1 MAQKIKKFSRPKR
14 LTSPRAAHIWATLHA
29 APPFSPSLPSSHH
42 PPSPRPPPNLPL
54 RVTGVPA
61 IPPAPSPLIPM
72 PQLPRYV
79 PSVSRPHWAPALA
92 RCPPDPLAPSPQPLV
107 YRPAHGTSTAPQS
120 SICLQKPRCPLSCPP
135 QGLPPLESVGPAS
148 IQRIHT
154 SWPCPIMSPHIP
166 TEGHSTQK
174 PLTMQIDENSFS
186 DKEICMENR
195 SNFPRATK
203 SVRENLCTCGT
214 SRFLGPQV
222 PLLWWHHQA
231 TTRRPSILRPTE
243 TSARPGVGEKA
254 AWRTSV
260 TVITQPETRSLQR
273 VQSLRITFQCIDTLK
288 IACPSVCRA

>member
-135 QGLPPLESVGPAS
+135 QSLPSPWSPLVRPAS
-148 IQRIHT
+148 NVFTQAGHVRSCPLIYPQRVTRHKDRSQCKST
-154 SWPCPIMSPHIP
+154 KIP
-166 TEGHSTQK
+166 FPTNRFVWEIDQISLAPPKECVRIRVLVALRGFGVPKCLRSGGTIK
-174 PLTMQIDENSFS
+174 PLPDDPPYSGQQ
-186 DKEICMENR
+186 R
-195 SNFPRATK
+195 
-203 SVRENLCTCGT
+203 
-214 SRFLGPQV
+214 QV
-222 PLLWWHHQA
+222 PA
-231 TTRRPSILRPTE
+231 
-243 TSARPGVGEKA
+243 PGVSEKA
-254 AWRTSV
+254 A
-260 TVITQPETRSLQR
+260 
-273 VQSLRITFQCIDTLK
+273 
-288 IACPSVCRA
+288 